1 MRTHQ
6 PSCKILTSLLAS
18 LYITVL
24 PLQLHA
30 ETLVE
35 NNQQLG
41 RLFSKPNER
50 SNLNVIRQNQKLK
63 TITPAD
69 AQQSAVMTEAVPIE
83 LPDPI
88 TLQGYVKRNDGAA
101 NTLWING
108 QAVQEN
114 SSVDHVK
121 IGKLNQK
128 GFSKKGAS
136 TEGVDVKIPANG
148 KQIRLKAG
156 QMYEPESNKVYELQ
170 VVEKAKRL
178 NLEQSGT
185 IGDSDTSNKSTPN
198 SNAE

>member
-1 MRTHQ
+1 MRINP
-6 PSCKILTSLLAS
+6 PSCKIHTSLLAS
-18 LYITVL
+18 LCVIML
-24 PLQLHA
+24 SLQSHA
-30 ETLVE
+30 ETSVE

-41 RLFSKPNER
+41 RLFSKPIER

-63 TITPAD
+63 TTLAPD
-69 AQQSAVMTEAVPIE
+69 AQQAAVMTEAVPIE

-128 GFSKKGAS
+128 GFSNKGAS

-156 QMYEPESNKVYELQ
+156 QMYEPESNKVYEMQ

-178 NLEQSGT
+178 NLERSGV
-185 IGDSDTSNKSTPN
+185 IDDRDTSNKNISD

>member
-1 MRTHQ
+1 MRINQ

-18 LYITVL
+18 LCVTML
-24 PLQLHA
+24 SLQSHA
-30 ETLVE
+30 ETSVE

-41 RLFSKPNER
+41 RLFSKPIER

-63 TITPAD
+63 TTLAPD
-69 AQQSAVMTEAVPIE
+69 AQQTSVMTEAVPVE

-121 IGKLNQK
+121 IGKLNQR
-128 GFSKKGAS
+128 GFSKNGAS

-156 QMYEPESNKVYELQ
+156 QMYEPESNKIYEIQ

-178 NLEQSGT
+178 NLEQSGV
-185 IGDSDTSNKSTPN
+185 IDG
-198 SNAE
+198 AE

>member
-1 MRTHQ
+1 MRINWT
-6 PSCKILTSLLAS
+6 SYKIFTSLLVG
-18 LYITVL
+18 LGITL
-24 PLQLHA
+24 LSSQSHA
-30 ETLVE
+30 ETSIE

-50 SNLNVIRQNQKLK
+50 SNLNVIRQNRKLK
-63 TITPAD
+63 IINPEV
-69 AQQSAVMTEAVPIE
+69 AQQPAEIAEVKSIE

-88 TLQGYVKRNDGAA
+88 TLQGYVKRNDGAE

-114 SSVDHVK
+114 SSVDHVQV
-121 IGKLNQK
+121 GKLNQK

-136 TEGVDVKIPANG
+136 TEGVEVKIPANG

-156 QMYEPESNKVYELQ
+156 QMYAPENDKIYELQ

-178 NLEQSGT
+178 NLERSGM
-185 IGDSDTSNKSTPN
+185 IDG
-198 SNAE
+198 AE